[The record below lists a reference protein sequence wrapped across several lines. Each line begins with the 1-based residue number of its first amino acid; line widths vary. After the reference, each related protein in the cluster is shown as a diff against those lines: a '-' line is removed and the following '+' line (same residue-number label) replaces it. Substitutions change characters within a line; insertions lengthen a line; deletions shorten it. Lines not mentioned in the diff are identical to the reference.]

1 MIADTPAD
9 PGLTDRS
16 VNCVFTPN
24 GITNGFTYAP
34 DMRNVMSYGDDN
46 CLDRFSPMQVNAMK
60 NTITSLAGIS
70 PSFPIPSI
78 SGSDIVCSNNL
89 YSVSGIL
96 AGFSPLWSSSA
107 PAIAYVNSVSNQP
120 WAYIT
125 KASSGYTTITTQ
137 ISDGCQT
144 YSVHKELYAN
154 TPLIKGTHTYGGNTY
169 PVNLPSTGI
178 GVSSSTANI
187 NIDLSTTTPTS
198 GTTFVW
204 NVNSTNGYASLS
216 TYGNGNTAYI
226 YLSGGSYMNVTC
238 NAYNI
243 CGYADPIT
251 FYCYNYSW
259 YNIVASPN
267 PTSENLTVNANLV
280 SDNNRMAGQ
289 SYLKTTN
296 IHTIPVK
303 LLNGNN
309 RLVANGVLANGV
321 FKCSLTNVPNG
332 TYYLQISEGET
343 MMTKQII
350 VRH

>member
-1 MIADTPAD
+1 MNPFVSR
-9 PGLTDRS
+9 LTS
-16 VNCVFTPN
+16 HV
-24 GITNGFTYAP
+24 
-34 DMRNVMSYGDDN
+34 
-46 CLDRFSPMQVNAMK
+46 
-60 NTITSLAGIS
+60 
-70 PSFPIPSI
+70 
-78 SGSDIVCSNNL
+78 
-89 YSVSGIL
+89 
-96 AGFSPLWSSSA
+96 
-107 PAIAYVNSVSNQP
+107 
-120 WAYIT
+120 
-125 KASSGYTTITTQ
+125 
-137 ISDGCQT
+137 
-144 YSVHKELYAN
+144 
-154 TPLIKGTHTYGGNTY
+154 
-169 PVNLPSTGI
+169 
-178 GVSSSTANI
+178 
-187 NIDLSTTTPTS
+187 
-198 GTTFVW
+198 
-204 NVNSTNGYASLS
+204 
-216 TYGNGNTAYI
+216 
-226 YLSGGSYMNVTC
+226 
-238 NAYNI
+238 AYNI